1 MRAITI
7 GNISK
12 VTMLSASIALL
23 SACAA
28 TQTMIEH
35 GSLDTKT
42 NLSKTIFLD
51 PVPKSE
57 KSIYLSVKNTSDQEI
72 HINQKLANAFKAKG
86 YVVTHD
92 PSHAHYMLQAN
103 ILKVGKMSKA
113 ASESALGGGYGSA
126 IAGAAA
132 GTALGAFAN
141 NSSAMLAG
149 GVAGGLA
156 GMAMDAV
163 VKDVNFSMIT
173 DVRISERVGKGVKVS
188 EEHRANLSQG
198 TGSST
203 HQISTRNSNYERYQT
218 RIVSNAEKVNLSF
231 KDARPALETGLV
243 KTLAGIF

>member
-7 GNISK
+7 GNIGK
-12 VTMLSASIALL
+12 VSMLSASIALL

-51 PVPKSE
+51 PVPKRE
-57 KSIYLSVKNTSDQEI
+57 KSIYLSVKNTSDQDI
-72 HINQKLANAFKAKG
+72 HINKKLANAFKEKG
-86 YVVTHD
+86 YVVTQD
-92 PSHAHYMLQAN
+92 PSRAHYMLQAN
-103 ILKVGKMSKA
+103 ILKVGKMSRA

-132 GTALGAFAN
+132 GTALGVFAN

-156 GMAMDAV
+156 GIAADAL
-163 VKDVNFSMIT
+163 VKDVNYTMIT
-173 DVRISERVGKGVKVS
+173 DVQISERVAKGIKVS

-198 TGSST
+198 TGSHT
-203 HQISTRNSNYERYQT
+203 RQISTRNSNYERYQT
-218 RIVSNAEKVNLSF
+218 RVVSNAEKVNLSF
-231 KDARPALETGLV
+231 KDARPALEAGLV
-243 KTLAGIF
+243 RTLSGVF